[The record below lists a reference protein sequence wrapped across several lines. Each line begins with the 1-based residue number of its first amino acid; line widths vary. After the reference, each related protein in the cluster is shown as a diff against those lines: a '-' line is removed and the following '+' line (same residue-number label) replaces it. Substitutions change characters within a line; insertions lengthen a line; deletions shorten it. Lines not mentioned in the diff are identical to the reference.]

1 MKRNYHIKIQV
12 TNRTKKR
19 NIIDNGRT
27 N

>member
-12 TNRTKKR
+12 TNGTKKR